1 MKEKSRIAARVFTVT
16 VTVFLLS
23 LSCNA
28 YAAPPAAQKAAP
40 QVQAAPSAA
49 SRLLNPN
56 TPPKGTITINASG
69 KANVNA
75 STWYTGSYQYIQWT
89 CNGTSSNLV
98 DVTLWQNN
106 SKVVVI
112 GTGIATGQTAY
123 TVPWDTRAGQYELRV
138 TSEDD
143 SRIEARQAV
152 NIVLTTLTITTP
164 KKDDSWY
171 GGGIYQI
178 AWQIQGTQTSVNLS
192 LWQMSADKT
201 INIGTGITGGNMQY
215 TVPLALPPDQYYLY
229 VNGKDAPGLMGAQ
242 HLFVTAATMT
252 IIQPQANSSWAPGQ
266 TYPIAWQFMGNPG
279 PLKIEFFNAS
289 GSFIIADNVPPGTG
303 GAGFYNW
310 KVISLQ
316 NGSYQ
321 VRITS
326 QSSGAPSSTSPPVS
340 IINPYI
346 KYTWA
351 MNSAAPY
358 AYYGTPFTIHWESF
372 ACGDKVN
379 ITITDSTPDHSN
391 FAYDT
396 TEAVRNKVYLQAT
409 QYSLSGGSGQYV
421 WIPPAPPDPNTGN
434 RWYNIQLY
442 SSGGCQGSTEVFEY
456 K

>member
-28 YAAPPAAQKAAP
+28 YAAPAAQKAAP

-75 STWYTGSYQYIQWT
+75 STWNTGSYQYIQWT
-89 CNGTSSNLV
+89 CNGTYSNLV

-152 NIVLTTLTITTP
+152 NIVPTTLTITTP

-171 GGGIYQI
+171 GGGTYQI
-178 AWQIQGTQTSVNLS
+178 AWQIQGTQTSANLS
-192 LWQMSADKT
+192 LWQLSANKT
-201 INIGTGITGGNMQY
+201 IDIGTGITGGNMQY
-215 TVPLALPPDQYYLY
+215 TVPLTLPPDQYFLY

-242 HLFVTAATMT
+242 HLFITAATMT
-252 IIQPQANSSWAPGQ
+252 ITQPQANSSWAPGQ

-303 GAGFYNW
+303 GSGFYNW

-321 VRITS
+321 VRITG
-326 QSSGAPSSTSPPVS
+326 QSSGAPSSASPPVS

-351 MNSAAPY
+351 MNSPAPY
-358 AYYGTPFTIHWESF
+358 AHYGTPFTIHWASF
-372 ACGDKVN
+372 ACGDKVDIN
-379 ITITDSTPDHSN
+379 ITDSTANKNTIASN
-391 FAYDT
+391 TA
-396 TEAVRNKVYLQAT
+396 EAVRGKVYLQAT
-409 QYSLSGGSGQYV
+409 QYSLSDGSGQYV
-421 WIPPAPPDPNTGN
+421 WIPPAPPDPTTQN
-434 RWYNIQLY
+434 RYYYIQLN
-442 SSGGCQGSTEVFEY
+442 SSGGCQGSTYLVEY
-456 K
+456 N